1 MMKICF
7 RNILRISAFVPLHIL
22 ASLLLAGVPCI
33 SWAQTTP
40 TAYFAGVAFTGNH
53 SDIATEFPHLSRV
66 IDAATN
72 HRISTQI
79 REQWQTKPH
88 PINLLFGQLGD
99 TQDAERSTALALA
112 IDRETTSIERIG
124 NVYKVRLEI
133 SMQLLFFDFKEKQVL
148 GGFPVI
154 LDYIDATPTSPTD
167 EQIQSDFE
175 GMVLGTKGQ
184 HSLAG
189 EFVGALT
196 HISIPNPS
204 TRHLRVTSVVLEPK
218 AIAYLQKYK
227 PAADPEIIRRQIA
240 QEFGK
245 YLAANQHLSI
255 LPFASNQALGK
266 NMAASFANGDSFNL
280 TIPDADYDIS
290 LDVAGFK
297 KIEVGR
303 TNTSVGYLYGAF
315 VDLTVKE
322 PLSGK
327 IYFSQRI
334 KQGASENVPVTE
346 ADMDDW
352 TASYDTLRL
361 LFNNFTLALSDPEG
375 KWVGSALPPGSNSR
389 AQLSSLSELVKSC
402 R

>member
-1 MMKICF
+1 MREPRMMKICF

-184 HSLAG
+184 HS
-189 EFVGALT
+189 
-196 HISIPNPS
+196 
-204 TRHLRVTSVVLEPK
+204 
-218 AIAYLQKYK
+218 
-227 PAADPEIIRRQIA
+227 
-240 QEFGK
+240 
-245 YLAANQHLSI
+245 
-255 LPFASNQALGK
+255 
-266 NMAASFANGDSFNL
+266 
-280 TIPDADYDIS
+280 IS
-290 LDVAGFK
+290 LSP
-297 KIEVGR
+297 I
-303 TNTSVGYLYGAF
+303 
-315 VDLTVKE
+315 
-322 PLSGK
+322 
-327 IYFSQRI
+327 
-334 KQGASENVPVTE
+334 
-346 ADMDDW
+346 
-352 TASYDTLRL
+352 LRRGICE
-361 LFNNFTLALSDPEG
+361 SHP
-375 KWVGSALPPGSNSR
+375 
-389 AQLSSLSELVKSC
+389 
-402 R
+402 